1 MEQNYENII
10 LDASSL
16 ICVISYEHG
25 WENVK
30 KLLPKA
36 IMSSVN
42 IAEVA
47 KFLVYDRQ
55 MEKEKVKTFVET
67 LIYDSVIFD
76 NEQAYITAEMLSL
89 TQKFG
94 LSLGDRAC
102 LALGIKTGYPIFTAD
117 KVWSELKISG
127 IEIHLIR

>member
-16 ICVISYEHG
+16 ICVIGYESG
-25 WENVK
+25 WESVK

-42 IAEVA
+42 VAEVA
-47 KFLVYDRQ
+47 KFLVYERQ
-55 MEKEKVKTFVET
+55 MEKEKIKTFVET
-67 LIYDSVIFD
+67 LIYDSVVFD
-76 NEQAYITAEMLSL
+76 NEQAYITAEILPL

-117 KVWSELKISG
+117 KIWNELKIP
-127 IEIHLIR
+127 EVKIHLIR